1 MFTRQ
6 NDDSHPDVKCTWPP
20 SGVVIPHG
28 AGARTGG
35 GGDAPG
41 PRGGGGEPSP
51 LPWCAQSPRRGGPGG
66 GSGVAA
72 LESPDDPREW
82 NVCLNGAPDPG
93 LPDRAMG
100 VPASG
105 SHRDAARIGACCPA
119 WRGDKCLPPEMGLL
133 SEFNCYSTF
142 KLDV

>member
-41 PRGGGGEPSP
+41 PRGGGGGAEPVAVVRVEPAAGRPRGAREEPRSN
-51 LPWCAQSPRRGGPGG
+51 LPPH
-66 GSGVAA
+66 
-72 LESPDDPREW
+72 DPKEW

-93 LPDRAMG
+93 L
-100 VPASG
+100 
-105 SHRDAARIGACCPA
+105 RD
-119 WRGDKCLPPEMGLL
+119 
-133 SEFNCYSTF
+133 
-142 KLDV
+142 